1 MLPDLFSSKHL
12 VYKLEVGLNVVVA
25 CCLLITPTFF
35 LFFLAELHK
44 GSRWFLLR
52 VLQLILQVSYKQY
65 FWFARD
71 VTAAILVVKSKSI
84 SLRRE
89 LYSIFMYILREK
101 KNLFYWPPTWPPCQP
116 RITVITF
123 IFGDSGSAFSV
134 NPRDEWSY
142 YSVKKVEYGVPVSSL
157 WLGPKR
163 NGVDDTEGQCL
174 WIESL
179 LTPPTNPASSYHF
192 CRINKLYPKNQSL
205 LYVACITL
213 LVMRLFKWILFS
225 DNFTWFYLFSTCSF
239 YFWFCSLSI

>member
-35 LFFLAELHK
+35 FFWQNSIKDHAGSSFEYFSLFCK
-44 GSRWFLLR
+44 W
-52 VLQLILQVSYKQY
+52 
-65 FWFARD
+65 
-71 VTAAILVVKSKSI
+71 VTSSI
-84 SLRRE
+84 SGLHVTSRRPYWWWRAKAFHSAGNYTLFSCTFFE
-89 LYSIFMYILREK
+89 KK

-205 LYVACITL
+205 LFVACITL
-213 LVMRLFKWILFS
+213 LVMRLFKSILFS

-239 YFWFCSLSI
+239 YFWFCSVSI

>member
-35 LFFLAELHK
+35 FFFLAELHK

-101 KNLFYWPPTWPPCQP
+101 KK
-116 RITVITF
+116 
-123 IFGDSGSAFSV
+123 SV
-134 NPRDEWSY
+134 
-142 YSVKKVEYGVPVSSL
+142 
-157 WLGPKR
+157 
-163 NGVDDTEGQCL
+163 
-174 WIESL
+174 L
-179 LTPPTNPASSYHF
+179 LTANMAALSAKNYSYHIHLRWFGKCIFSKSPWWVIILQCEKSWIWSPSFLSLIRSEKEWCWWHWGTVFVDRVTTNPTN
-192 CRINKLYPKNQSL
+192 
-205 LYVACITL
+205 
-213 LVMRLFKWILFS
+213 
-225 DNFTWFYLFSTCSF
+225 
-239 YFWFCSLSI
+239 